1 MQRRNLVLCL
11 LVILALFGCKQKSA
25 YEQTVRA
32 GNLTSDAYT
41 LLPEAE
47 KVRYKNITLRVPSVW
62 GGALVPLDRGPYPS
76 VLDKVV
82 HGGELGILTG
92 LYNQSLFELQNP
104 RVKVEYVNFDMWT
117 DSFRSAL
124 AVALSSGK
132 APAYYIARA
141 LPQTIEQGM
150 YADLTD
156 LMKDWDQYNLQPEG
170 SIREGTVNGRHY
182 TLAANELGS
191 AVIRYRKDW
200 FREIGV
206 FNEHGEPG
214 PRSDWT
220 WEDFRK
226 YAKLLTIPGKRTGFA
241 NDASSMLY
249 VEANGMD
256 YYVPDST
263 GRYTWRF
270 NDKDPRLLES
280 LKIAREMI
288 KDGSVTSTV
297 SMGWFERHNEFDSGR
312 TAMIPSFAPH
322 IPRDSVLNPT
332 KMGKDKPFKDT
343 VGMVPLPRGSNGY
356 NSLRPITN
364 PIGFDPTLSKE
375 ELKLAFEWCKSWFYG
390 DMFLNRMRAAT
401 QEAKLKGKQSEI
413 YVEYLVLPYTPKE
426 NLLDKPLESVFPPD
440 YLSTYKAIRAAH
452 APPLPREFGIQEPA
466 SSDLDKAVQALYSEA
481 ISSQIDLKEL
491 IAKHANLIN
500 TNLLQFSGKED
511 RERLKRYVE
520 ARTQFYRTYLPKYYE
535 GAWKKSLDTIYRLP
549 SSP

>member
-1 MQRRNLVLCL
+1 
-11 LVILALFGCKQKSA
+11 
-25 YEQTVRA
+25 
-32 GNLTSDAYT
+32 
-41 LLPEAE
+41 
-47 KVRYKNITLRVPSVW
+47 
-62 GGALVPLDRGPYPS
+62 
-76 VLDKVV
+76 
-82 HGGELGILTG
+82 
-92 LYNQSLFELQNP
+92 
-104 RVKVEYVNFDMWT
+104 
-117 DSFRSAL
+117 
-124 AVALSSGK
+124 
-132 APAYYIARA
+132 
-141 LPQTIEQGM
+141 
-150 YADLTD
+150 
-156 LMKDWDQYNLQPEG
+156 
-170 SIREGTVNGRHY
+170 
-182 TLAANELGS
+182 
-191 AVIRYRKDW
+191 
-200 FREIGV
+200 
-206 FNEHGEPG
+206 
-214 PRSDWT
+214 
-220 WEDFRK
+220 
-226 YAKLLTIPGKRTGFA
+226 
-241 NDASSMLY
+241 MLY

-343 VGMVPLPRGSNGY
+343 VGMVPLPRGSKGY

-364 PIGFDPTLSKE
+364 PIGFDHTLSKE

-500 TNLLQFSGKED
+500 TNLLQFSGKDD